1 VATGKRGKLVEIRAI
16 LGDATFAL
24 RALEASDGVEM
35 PEEGDD
41 YTANAVEKART
52 VARRLGCVAV
62 GDDSGIEV
70 DALGGRP
77 GPHSARYGGAGLDD
91 VGRVGRLLDE
101 LERSGTADRRARF
114 VCIAAVATPDGVA
127 NHARGEC
134 AGAILAA
141 PRGSGGFGYDPVFA
155 PDGLEVSMA
164 EVPAAHKNRISHRA
178 RAFAA
183 LRPAIERAVARR

>member
-1 VATGKRGKLVEIRAI
+1 
-16 LGDATFAL
+16 
-24 RALEASDGVEM
+24 M

-70 DALGGRP
+70 EALGGRP

-91 VGRVGRLLDE
+91 AARVGRLLDE
-101 LERSGTADRRARF
+101 LGRSGRADRRARF
-114 VCIAAVATPDGVA
+114 VGIAGVATPDVVA
-127 NHARGEC
+127 SLARGEC
-134 AGAILAA
+134 AGSFLAA
-141 PRGSGGFGYDPVFA
+141 PRGAGGFGYDPVFA
-155 PDGLEVSMA
+155 PEGLGVSMA

-183 LRPAIERAVARR
+183 LRPAIERAVGARR